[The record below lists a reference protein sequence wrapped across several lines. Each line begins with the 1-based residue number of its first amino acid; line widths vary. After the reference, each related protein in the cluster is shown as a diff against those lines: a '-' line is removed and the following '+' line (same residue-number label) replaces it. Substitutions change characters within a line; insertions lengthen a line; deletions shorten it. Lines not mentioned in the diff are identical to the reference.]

1 MKIYQSEIDSGLEE
15 AIKANASIAYSSP
28 VSFYIP
34 NKEQKKS
41 IRNLVVAKES
51 VIAENKNQHDL

>member
-34 NKEQKKS
+34 NKEQKES
-41 IRNLVVAKES
+41 IRS
-51 VIAENKNQHDL
+51 